1 MTVIRTKTPAGEPI
15 VIMSEAEFER
25 LREVAEDAEDIA
37 VVARSRAALAAGIEE
52 LLTLDE
58 VDALRAA
65 PTPLAFWREK
75 RKITPERLA
84 ERVGTAPDALMTLER
99 GESVG
104 DVYLYRKLAEAL
116 RLTVDD
122 LIPEKP

>member
-1 MTVIRTKTPAGEPI
+1 
-15 VIMSEAEFER
+15 MSEAEFER
-25 LREVAEDAEDIA
+25 LRALAEDAEDIA
-37 VVARSRAALAAGIEE
+37 VVARSRAALAAGSEE

>member
-25 LREVAEDAEDIA
+25 LRELAEDAEDIA
-37 VVARSRAALAAGIEE
+37 AGARIEAKLAAGQEE

-58 VDALRAA
+58 VDALLAA

-75 RKITPERLA
+75 RKIRLDELA
-84 ERVGTAPDALMTLER
+84 KRVGAEPDLLTEVEQ
-99 GESVG
+99 GECVA
-104 DVYLYRKLAEAL
+104 DVFLYRRLAEAL
-116 RLTVDD
+116 RVTIDD
-122 LIPEKP
+122 LIPARP